1 MAMNKIRLNV
11 YTMMLV
17 LSFMAVTASTVLLW
31 LEWEKWQ
38 PQV

>member
-1 MAMNKIRLNV
+1 MAKNKMQLNV

-17 LSFMAVTASTVLLW
+17 LSFMAVTVSTVLLW

-38 PQV
+38 TQV

>member
-1 MAMNKIRLNV
+1 MAYNKIRLNV

-38 PQV
+38 LQG